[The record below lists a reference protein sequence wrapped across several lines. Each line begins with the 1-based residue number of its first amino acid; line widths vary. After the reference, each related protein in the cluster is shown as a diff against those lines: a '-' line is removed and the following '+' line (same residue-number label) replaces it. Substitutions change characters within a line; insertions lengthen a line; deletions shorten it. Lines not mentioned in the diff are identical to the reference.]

1 MKTEQTPRKG
11 AHSSV
16 VSSAFAALAAALIAV
31 GAWITVP
38 AAVPFTMQT
47 FAVFCA
53 LLLLGGR
60 YGTMAVGVYL
70 LLGAVG
76 VPVFSG
82 FRGGVGV
89 LFSATGG
96 YLLGFLLMALVY
108 WAVTAL
114 LGEGLWQRV
123 TALVGGQVL
132 CYAFGTWWFALVY
145 TQEHG
150 AVGAA
155 TALGMGVLPFLLPDA
170 VKLVLALVVTA
181 RVKKRMKF

>member
-1 MKTEQTPRKG
+1 MNTEQTPRSK
-11 AHSSV
+11 AH
-16 VSSAFAALAAALIAV
+16 ALALTAVAAALIAV
-31 GAWITVP
+31 CAWITVP

-47 FAVFCA
+47 FAVCCA

-60 YGTMAVGVYL
+60 YSTVAVGVYL

-89 LFSATGG
+89 LFGASGG

-108 WAVTAL
+108 WAVTAFF
-114 LGEGLWQRV
+114 GNGRWQRV
-123 TALVGGQVL
+123 AALVGGQLL

-150 AVGAA
+150 AVGMMA
-155 TALGMGVLPFLLPDA
+155 ALGVGVLPFLLPDA
-170 VKLVLALVVTA
+170 VKLVLALAVSS
-181 RVKKRMKF
+181 RVKKRLKF